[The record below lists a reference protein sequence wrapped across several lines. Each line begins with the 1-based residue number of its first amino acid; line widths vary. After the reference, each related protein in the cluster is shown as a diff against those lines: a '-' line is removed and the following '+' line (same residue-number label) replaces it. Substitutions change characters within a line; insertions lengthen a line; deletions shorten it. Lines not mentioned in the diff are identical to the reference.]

1 MSFHKKLHSHVFK
14 FLKQWTILMYYNGA
28 EALVQARAGDR
39 DDICQYR

>member
-1 MSFHKKLHSHVFK
+1 
-14 FLKQWTILMYYNGA
+14 MYYNGA